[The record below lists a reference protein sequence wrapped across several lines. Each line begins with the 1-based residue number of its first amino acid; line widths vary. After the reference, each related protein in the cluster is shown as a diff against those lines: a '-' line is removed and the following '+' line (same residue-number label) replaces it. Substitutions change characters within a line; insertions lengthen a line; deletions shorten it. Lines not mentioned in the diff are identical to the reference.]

1 MVFYMKYDIEMV
13 FLLDRSGSM
22 SGLER
27 DTINGFNE
35 MIQKQKK
42 LEGHCLVSTVL
53 FDNSFE
59 VLHNRYDLQEI
70 KKMTT
75 DDYYVRGTTALLDA
89 IGRSITKI
97 SNVHSLLSKEAKPDK
112 TLFVITTDGMEN
124 ASVEYTHSKIKQM
137 IKLKSEEYGWEFLF
151 LGANIDA
158 VDEADKLGIRKERVA
173 NYHADQKG
181 TKAHYDSVESAIT
194 SYRQNKVISDKWNEE
209 VNKDFNNRNNNK

>member
-1 MVFYMKYDIEMV
+1 MVFYMKYDLEMV

-27 DTINGFNE
+27 DTINGFND
-35 MIQKQKK
+35 MIQKQRK

-75 DDYYVRGTTALLDA
+75 DDYCVRGTTALLDA

-97 SNVHSLLSKEAKPDK
+97 SNVYGLLSKEEKPEK

-137 IKLKSEEYGWEFLF
+137 IKLKTDEYGWEFLF

-158 VDEADKLGIRKERVA
+158 VDEAEKLGIRKERVA
-173 NYHADQKG
+173 NYHADSMG
-181 TKAHYDSVESAIT
+181 TKAHYSSVESAIT
-194 SYRQNKVISDKWNEE
+194 SFRQNKNISDKWNDE
-209 VNKDFNNRNNNK
+209 VNKDFINRNENK